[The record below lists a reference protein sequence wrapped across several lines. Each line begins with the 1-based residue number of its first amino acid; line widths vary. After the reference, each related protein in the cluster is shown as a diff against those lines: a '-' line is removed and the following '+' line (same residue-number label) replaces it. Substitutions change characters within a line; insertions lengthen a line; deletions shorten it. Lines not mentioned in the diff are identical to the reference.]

1 MYVCMHIYAWTR
13 DLWVWTRDL
22 WYEPEI
28 SSMDQTS
35 LVWTNKRQHKSPYCS
50 WTITQKNVKKD
61 RCKGEE

>member
-22 WYEPEI
+22 WYGPDI
-28 SSMDQTS
+28 SGVDQQEAT
-35 LVWTNKRQHKSPYCS
+35 QKSVL
-50 WTITQKNVKKD
+50 QLDHHVKNVKKD